1 MYALVHRAIDI
12 ALIVLGAFGAVHLN
26 LNLPDVSPAHR
37 LDPTLVAF
45 VAALA
50 LSVFPA
56 CGTYPSRGSR
66 SVMNVASRTAFAWLA
81 VQLCAL
87 ALLYGLH
94 RDHLISMPWFIHWT
108 LTTGISLLASH
119 ALFVSG
125 FSAARHAGAWLRRS
139 HAVHEPLGALV
150 PVVQLAPVVHAVREP
165 LGALVPV
172 VQLAPVVHAVPG
184 VPGVPVAQ
192 LDARSRMGAARHA
205 VKRVF
210 DIVVGSMLIVM
221 LLPALLLLALIVKS
235 DGGPALYGHTRVG
248 RNGKKFRCLKFRSM
262 VVNSEEVLK
271 QLLATDPEA
280 RAEWEREFKLK
291 HDVRVTRIGHFLR
304 RSSLDEL
311 PQLWNVVRGEMSLV
325 GPRPI
330 IDQEL
335 ERYGINSKYYLMA
348 TPGITGLWQVS
359 GRCETDYA
367 TRVSLDVNYVQNWS
381 LHRDIEILFKTFF
394 VVIRGT
400 GAY

>member
-1 MYALVHRAIDI
+1 MSVAGDTTAIRGEQKRSLDTLRDWGRDMSVLFQRAFDI
-12 ALIVLGAFGAVHLN
+12 ALIVLGAFGALHLN
-26 LNLPDVSPAHR
+26 LNVPDMGPAHR

-56 CGTYPSRGSR
+56 CGTYPPRGRR
-66 SVMNVASRTAFAWLA
+66 SVVSIASRTTFAWLA
-81 VQLCAL
+81 VQLCGL
-87 ALLYGLH
+87 ALLYAVH
-94 RDHLISMPWFIHWT
+94 RDHLVSMPWFIYWT
-108 LTTGISLLASH
+108 LTSGVSLLASH
-119 ALFVSG
+119 TL
-125 FSAARHAGAWLRRS
+125 FSASFGVARRALGGERRETES
-139 HAVHEPLGALV
+139 
-150 PVVQLAPVVHAVREP
+150 
-165 LGALVPV
+165 
-172 VQLAPVVHAVPG
+172 
-184 VPGVPVAQ
+184 
-192 LDARSRMGAARHA
+192 RSSVLKHI

-210 DIVVGSMLIVM
+210 DVVVG
-221 LLPALLLLALIVKS
+221 LALIVLLLPTLVVIALIVKR

-248 RNGKKFRCLKFRSM
+248 RNGRKFRCLKFRSM

-291 HDVRVTRIGHFLR
+291 NDVRVTRIGRFLR
-304 RSSLDEL
+304 RTSLDEL

-335 ERYGINSKYYLMA
+335 ERYGANSKYYLMA

-359 GRCETDYA
+359 GRSETDYA
-367 TRVSLDVNYVQNWS
+367 TRVSLDVTYVQNWS
-381 LHRDIEILFKTFF
+381 LHRDIEILFKTF
-394 VVIRGT
+394 VVVVRGT

>member
-1 MYALVHRAIDI
+1 MSALVHRAIDI
-12 ALIVLGAFGAVHLN
+12 ALIVLGAFGALHLN
-26 LNLPDVSPAHR
+26 LNFPDVGPAHR

-56 CGTYPSRGSR
+56 CGAYASRGSR
-66 SVMNVASRTAFAWLA
+66 SFMNMASRTAFAWLA

-94 RDHLISMPWFIHWT
+94 RDHLISMPWFIYWT

-119 ALFVSG
+119 TLFVGG
-125 FSAARHAGAWLRRS
+125 FGAARHAGAWLRRG
-139 HAVHEPLGALV
+139 HAGHEPLGAMVPLVSLAPLV
-150 PVVQLAPVVHAVREP
+150 PLAP
-165 LGALVPV
+165 
-172 VQLAPVVHAVPG
+172 LAPAV
-184 VPGVPVAQ
+184 A
-192 LDARSRMGAARHA
+192 LDAPSRMGAVRHA

-210 DIVVGSMLIVM
+210 DIVVGLMLIVM
-221 LLPALLLLALIVKS
+221 LLPVLVMLALIVKI

-262 VVNSEEVLK
+262 VVNSEAVLK
-271 QLLATDPEA
+271 ELLATDAEA

-291 HDVRVTRIGHFLR
+291 HDVRVTRIGRFLR
-304 RSSLDEL
+304 RTSLDEL

-335 ERYGINSKYYLMA
+335 ERYGSNSKYYLMA

>member
-1 MYALVHRAIDI
+1 MSALIHRAIDI
-12 ALIVLGAFGAVHLN
+12 ALIVLGAFGALHFN
-26 LNLPDVSPAHR
+26 LHLPDMGPPHHP
-37 LDPTLVAF
+37 DPTLVAF

-56 CGTYPSRGSR
+56 CGTYASRGTR
-66 SVMNVASRTAFAWLA
+66 SVVSVASRTAFAWLA

-94 RDHLISMPWFIHWT
+94 RDNLISMPWFIYWT

-119 ALFVSG
+119 TVFVTG
-125 FSAARHAGAWLRRS
+125 FGVARQAGAWLRRGK
-139 HAVHEPLGALV
+139 V
-150 PVVQLAPVVHAVREP
+150 VRE
-165 LGALVPV
+165 
-172 VQLAPVVHAVPG
+172 APEIPSWSTAF
-184 VPGVPVAQ
+184 
-192 LDARSRMGAARHA
+192 RHA
-205 VKRVF
+205 MKRVF
-210 DIVVGSMLIVM
+210 DVVVGIVLI
-221 LLPALLLLALIVKS
+221 ALLLPVLVGLVLIVKS

-248 RNGKKFRCLKFRSM
+248 RNGRKFRCLKFRSM
-262 VVNSEEVLK
+262 VVNADEVLK
-271 QLLATDPEA
+271 QLLDTDPEA
-280 RAEWEREFKLK
+280 RVEWEREFKLR
-291 HDVRVTRIGHFLR
+291 HDVRITRIGHFLR
-304 RSSLDEL
+304 RTSLDEL

-335 ERYGINSKYYLMA
+335 ERYGASSKYYLMA

-367 TRVSLDVNYVQNWS
+367 TRVSLDVSYVQNWS
-381 LHRDIEILFKTFF
+381 LHRDIGILFKTFF
-394 VVIRGT
+394 VVIKGT

>member
-1 MYALVHRAIDI
+1 MSELVHRAIDV
-12 ALIVLGAFGAVHLN
+12 ALIVLGAFGALHLN
-26 LNLPDVSPAHR
+26 LNLPDVGTAHR

-66 SVMNVASRTAFAWLA
+66 SVMSVASRTAFAWLA
-81 VQLCAL
+81 VQLCGL
-87 ALLYGLH
+87 ALLYALH
-94 RDHLISMPWFIHWT
+94 RDHLVSMPWFIYWT
-108 LTTGISLLASH
+108 LTTGLALLASH
-119 ALFVSG
+119 TLFVG
-125 FSAARHAGAWLRRS
+125 FGAARGAGVRAAGA
-139 HAVHEPLGALV
+139 AGVG
-150 PVVQLAPVVHAVREP
+150 VV
-165 LGALVPV
+165 G
-172 VQLAPVVHAVPG
+172 G
-184 VPGVPVAQ
+184 VGRDA
-192 LDARSRMGAARHA
+192 LDALELPSRTDALRHA
-205 VKRVF
+205 VKRAF
-210 DIVVGSMLIVM
+210 DVVGGLVLIVL
-221 LLPALLLLALIVKS
+221 LLPTLVTIGLIVKR
-235 DGGPALYGHTRVG
+235 DGGPAIYGHTRVG

-262 VVNSEEVLK
+262 VVNSDEVLK
-271 QLLATDPEA
+271 QLLATDPVA

-291 HDVRVTRIGHFLR
+291 DDVRVTRIGRFLR

-335 ERYGINSKYYLMA
+335 ERYGANSKYYLMA

-367 TRVSLDVNYVQNWS
+367 TRVSLDVTYVQNWS
-381 LHRDIEILFKTFF
+381 LHRDIEILFKTLF

>member
-1 MYALVHRAIDI
+1 MSVLFHRAFDI
-12 ALIVLGAFGAVHLN
+12 ALIVLGAFGALHLN
-26 LNLPDVSPAHR
+26 LNVPDMGPAHR

-56 CGTYPSRGSR
+56 CGTYPPRGRR
-66 SVMNVASRTAFAWLA
+66 SVVSIASRTTFAWLA
-81 VQLCAL
+81 VQLCGL
-87 ALLYGLH
+87 ALLYAVH
-94 RDHLISMPWFIHWT
+94 RDHLVSMPWFIYWT
-108 LTTGISLLASH
+108 LTSGVSLLASH
-119 ALFVSG
+119 TL
-125 FSAARHAGAWLRRS
+125 FSASFGVARRALGGEQRETESRS
-139 HAVHEPLGALV
+139 SVLKHI
-150 PVVQLAPVVHAVREP
+150 
-165 LGALVPV
+165 
-172 VQLAPVVHAVPG
+172 
-184 VPGVPVAQ
+184 
-192 LDARSRMGAARHA
+192 

-210 DIVVGSMLIVM
+210 DVVVG
-221 LLPALLLLALIVKS
+221 LALIVLLLPTLVVIALIVKR

-248 RNGKKFRCLKFRSM
+248 RNGRKFRCLKFRSM

-291 HDVRVTRIGHFLR
+291 NDVRVTRIGRFLR
-304 RSSLDEL
+304 RTSLDEL

-335 ERYGINSKYYLMA
+335 ERYGANSKYYLMA

-359 GRCETDYA
+359 GRSETDYA
-367 TRVSLDVNYVQNWS
+367 TRVSLDVTYVQNWS
-381 LHRDIEILFKTFF
+381 LHRDIEILFKTFV

>member
-1 MYALVHRAIDI
+1 MSVLFHRAIDI
-12 ALIVLGAFGAVHLN
+12 ALIVLGAFGALHLN
-26 LNLPDVSPAHR
+26 LSLPDVGVAHHR

-56 CGTYPSRGSR
+56 CDTYPARGSR
-66 SVMNVASRTAFAWLA
+66 SVMSIASRTAFAWIA

-87 ALLYGLH
+87 ALLYAIH
-94 RDHLISMPWFIHWT
+94 RDHMLSMPWFICWT

-119 ALFVSG
+119 TLLFG
-125 FSAARHAGAWLRRS
+125 QFGTARTAGAWLHRD
-139 HAVHEPLGALV
+139 HGMATAAGTITDIEN
-150 PVVQLAPVVHAVREP
+150 APEVFPHVFR
-165 LGALVPV
+165 
-172 VQLAPVVHAVPG
+172 
-184 VPGVPVAQ
+184 
-192 LDARSRMGAARHA
+192 DA
-205 VKRVF
+205 VKRAF
-210 DIVVGSMLIVM
+210 DVTVGLVLIVL
-221 LLPALLLLALIVKS
+221 LLPLFAVLVLMVKR
-235 DGGPALYGHTRVG
+235 DGGPAFYGHTRVG
-248 RNGKKFRCLKFRSM
+248 RNGQKFRCLKFRSM
-262 VVNSEEVLK
+262 VVNSDEVLK
-271 QLLATDPEA
+271 ELLARDPAA
-280 RAEWEREFKLK
+280 RAEWDREFKLK
-291 HDVRVTRIGHFLR
+291 HDVRVTPIGQFLR

-330 IDQEL
+330 IDKEL
-335 ERYGINSKYYLMA
+335 ERYGSNSKYYLMA

-367 TRVSLDVNYVQNWS
+367 TRVLLDVNYVTNWS
-381 LHRDIEILFKTFF
+381 LHRDIGILFKTFF

>member
-1 MYALVHRAIDI
+1 MSEVVQRTLDI
-12 ALIVLGAFGAVHLN
+12 ALIVLGAFGARHLN
-26 LNLPDVSPAHR
+26 LHLPQLGQPHH

-56 CGTYPSRGSR
+56 CGTYRPRRGR
-66 SVMNVASRTAFAWLA
+66 SVASIAGRTTFAWLA
-81 VQLCAL
+81 VQLCGL
-87 ALLYGLH
+87 ALLYAIH
-94 RDHLISMPWFIHWT
+94 RDHLISLPWFIYWT

-119 ALFVSG
+119 TLFFAE
-125 FSAARHAGAWLRRS
+125 FSVYRQIGGWLRREDVAS
-139 HAVHEPLGALV
+139 E
-150 PVVQLAPVVHAVREP
+150 APEVESYARGVRR
-165 LGALVPV
+165 VIK
-172 VQLAPVVHAVPG
+172 
-184 VPGVPVAQ
+184 
-192 LDARSRMGAARHA
+192 RS
-205 VKRVF
+205 F
-210 DIVVGSMLIVM
+210 DIVASLMFIVA
-221 LLPALLLLALIVKS
+221 LLPLLALLALIVKL
-235 DGGPALYGHTRVG
+235 DGGPAIYGHTRVG
-248 RNGKKFRCLKFRSM
+248 RNGEKFRCLKFRSM
-262 VVNSEEVLK
+262 VVNSEQVLK
-271 QLLATDPEA
+271 DLLANDPVA

-330 IDQEL
+330 IAQEL
-335 ERYGINSKYYLMA
+335 ERYGVHSKYYLMA

-367 TRVSLDVNYVQNWS
+367 TRVQLDVKYVENWS
-381 LHRDIEILFKTFF
+381 LRADVGILFKTLF
-394 VVIRGT
+394 VVIRGN

>member
-1 MYALVHRAIDI
+1 MSELVHRAIDI
-12 ALIVLGAFGAVHLN
+12 ALIVLGAFGALHLN
-26 LNLPDVSPAHR
+26 LNLPDVGRPHQ

-66 SVMNVASRTAFAWLA
+66 SIASIATRTAFAWLV
-81 VQLCAL
+81 VQLCGL
-87 ALLYGLH
+87 ALLYAIH
-94 RDHLISMPWFIHWT
+94 RDHLLSMPWFIYWT

-119 ALFVSG
+119 TLFFGERSV
-125 FSAARHAGAWLRRS
+125 ARMAGVWLRHSREANAQVEASARS
-139 HAVHEPLGALV
+139 TPIRRLVKRTFDVVVGLVLIVTLLPVLIALALV
-150 PVVQLAPVVHAVREP
+150 
-165 LGALVPV
+165 
-172 VQLAPVVHAVPG
+172 
-184 VPGVPVAQ
+184 
-192 LDARSRMGAARHA
+192 
-205 VKRVF
+205 VK
-210 DIVVGSMLIVM
+210 L
-221 LLPALLLLALIVKS
+221 

-248 RNGKKFRCLKFRSM
+248 RHGRKFRCLKFRSM

-271 QLLATDPEA
+271 ELLKKDPAA

-291 HDVRVTRIGHFLR
+291 NDVRITRIGRFLR
-304 RSSLDEL
+304 RTSLDEL

-330 IDQEL
+330 VDQEL
-335 ERYGINSKYYLMA
+335 ERYGADRKYYLMA

-359 GRCETDYA
+359 GRCDVDYA
-367 TRVSLDVNYVQNWS
+367 TRVLLDVSYVTNWS
-381 LHRDIEILFKTFF
+381 LLRDIEILFKTFV
-394 VVIRGT
+394 VVIRGN

>member
-1 MYALVHRAIDI
+1 MSELVHRAIDV
-12 ALIVLGAFGAVHLN
+12 ALIVLGAFGALHLN
-26 LNLPDVSPAHR
+26 LNLPDVGTAHR

-66 SVMNVASRTAFAWLA
+66 SVMSVASRTAFAWLA
-81 VQLCAL
+81 VQLCGL
-87 ALLYGLH
+87 ALLYALH
-94 RDHLISMPWFIHWT
+94 RDHLVSMPWFIYWT
-108 LTTGISLLASH
+108 LTTGLALLASH
-119 ALFVSG
+119 TLFVG
-125 FSAARHAGAWLRRS
+125 FGAARAGVSRRD
-139 HAVHEPLGALV
+139 P
-150 PVVQLAPVVHAVREP
+150 
-165 LGALVPV
+165 
-172 VQLAPVVHAVPG
+172 
-184 VPGVPVAQ
+184 
-192 LDARSRMGAARHA
+192 LDALDIPSRTDALRHA
-205 VKRVF
+205 VKRAF
-210 DIVVGSMLIVM
+210 DVVGGLVLIVL
-221 LLPALLLLALIVKS
+221 LLPTLITIGLIVKR
-235 DGGPALYGHTRVG
+235 DGGPAIYGHTRVG

-262 VVNSEEVLK
+262 VVNSDEVLK
-271 QLLATDPEA
+271 QLLATDPVA

-291 HDVRVTRIGHFLR
+291 DDVRVTRIGRFLR

-335 ERYGINSKYYLMA
+335 ERYGANSKYYLAA

-367 TRVSLDVNYVQNWS
+367 TRVSLDVTYVQNWS
-381 LHRDIEILFKTFF
+381 LHRDIEILFKTLF